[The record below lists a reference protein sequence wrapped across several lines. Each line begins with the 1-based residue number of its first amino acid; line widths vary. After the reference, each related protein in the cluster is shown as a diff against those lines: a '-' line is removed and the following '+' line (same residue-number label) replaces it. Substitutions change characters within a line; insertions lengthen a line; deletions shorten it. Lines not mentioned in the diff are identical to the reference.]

1 MTTKPKNYYVILGV
15 TAAASLEEIKSAYR
29 SLARQFHPDVEITA
43 DVERFRD
50 IQEAYEILASPH
62 KKRAYDLTFGVE
74 IPVTYGG
81 DGAYGVAEPL
91 FEPVTTPERRRWGRR
106 SRAVDSVAEIVLSPE
121 EARQGG
127 TLSFEVRV
135 GQDCDACEGTGQG
148 FMVWCWDCDGT
159 GEVKRYRRVSFSIP
173 AGVAHGDTLSTSP
186 GPGHRELR
194 ARVLISQA

>member
-1 MTTKPKNYYVILGV
+1 MSQPKNYYVILGV
-15 TAAASLEEIKSAYR
+15 TAVASLEEIKSAYR
-29 SLARQFHPDVEITA
+29 QLARQFHPDVERTA
-43 DVERFRD
+43 DVERFRN
-50 IQEAYEILASPH
+50 IQEAYETLASPDRR
-62 KKRAYDLTFGVE
+62 RAYDLTFGVE

-81 DGAYGVAEPL
+81 GAGPVTESW
-91 FEPVTTPERRRWGRR
+91 FEPVSTPKRPRWGRR
-106 SRAVDSVAEIVLSPE
+106 SRAVNSAAEIMLSPD

-135 GQDCDACEGTGQG
+135 GEDCDACEGTGQG

-173 AGVAHGDTLSTSP
+173 AGVEHGALLSTSL
-186 GPGHRELR
+186 GPGLRELR

>member
-1 MTTKPKNYYVILGV
+1 MSTPKNYYVILGV
-15 TAAASLEEIKSAYR
+15 TAAASLEDIKSAYR
-29 SLARQFHPDVEITA
+29 GLARQFHPDVEGTA

-74 IPVTYGG
+74 IPVAYGG
-81 DGAYGVAEPL
+81 EAGSVTELWLEPL
-91 FEPVTTPERRRWGRR
+91 STPKRPRWGRR
-106 SRAVDSVAEIVLSPE
+106 SRATDSVAEIVLSPE

-135 GQDCDACEGTGQG
+135 GEDCDACEGTGQG

-159 GEVKRYRRVSFSIP
+159 GEVKRYRRVRFSIP
-173 AGVAHGDTLSTSP
+173 AGVEHGATLSTSL
-186 GPGHRELR
+186 GPGLRDLR
-194 ARVLISQA
+194 ARVFISQA

>member
-1 MTTKPKNYYVILGV
+1 MSTPKNYYVILGV
-15 TAAASLEEIKSAYR
+15 TAAASLEDIKSAYR
-29 SLARQFHPDVEITA
+29 GLARQFHPDVEGTA

-74 IPVTYGG
+74 IPVAYGG
-81 DGAYGVAEPL
+81 EAGSVTELWLEPL
-91 FEPVTTPERRRWGRR
+91 STPKRPRWGRR
-106 SRAVDSVAEIVLSPE
+106 SRATDSVAEIVLSPE

-135 GQDCDACEGTGQG
+135 GEDCDACEGTGQG

-159 GEVKRYRRVSFSIP
+159 GEVKRYRRVGFSIP
-173 AGVAHGDTLSTSP
+173 AGVEHGATLSTSL
-186 GPGHRELR
+186 GPGLRDLR
-194 ARVLISQA
+194 ARVFISQA